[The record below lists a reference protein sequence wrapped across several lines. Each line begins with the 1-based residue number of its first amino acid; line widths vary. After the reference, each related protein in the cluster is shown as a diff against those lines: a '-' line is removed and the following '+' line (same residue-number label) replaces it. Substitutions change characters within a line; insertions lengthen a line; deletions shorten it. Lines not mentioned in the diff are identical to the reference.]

1 VTFIDYFNNKFNAE
15 RRIEFDVFTINAV
28 IGEIYVEHFYTTD
41 ILIVKNVPIA
51 VFKTLLYGDV
61 IYLSERN
68 KIYLVIKLFSKTV
81 FDIRRYSITI
91 LSCI

>member
-1 VTFIDYFNNKFNAE
+1 MTFIDYFNNKFNAE